1 MTRRMVALALLAAT
15 ACHQAES
22 SPAPTTSETALAP
35 AEASPTGTHAPAPAV
50 SATPTA
56 IATPTGTT
64 TATATPPA
72 PDAAALTE
80 RKDPDRLLAYL
91 SEAIDA
97 KRWGAAAKAWQDGTD
112 GARVKKLFGAPAA
125 PLITFGKGEE
135 EGAAGSL
142 YYAAS
147 ILLLDGGKSQKQG
160 TITLRRVNDVPG
172 ASAASLAWHVERV
185 EWKN

>member
-15 ACHQAES
+15 ACHQAEP
-22 SPAPTTSETALAP
+22 SPAPTTSETPLAP
-35 AEASPTGTHAPAPAV
+35 AAASPTRPPAPAA

-56 IATPTGTT
+56 IVTPAGTP
-64 TATATPPA
+64 TATATPPP

-112 GARVKKLFGAPAA
+112 GAGVKKLFGAPAA
-125 PLITFGKGEE
+125 PLVTFGKGEE